1 VWFNSVLRADGERIT
16 VGADTNIQDLALCHV
31 DPGRPLVIG
40 ERVTIGHGA
49 ILRGCTIEDDVIV
62 GAGCVRACVRACVR
76 VCVRACDA
84 RASARAR
91 AENHNRYFSV
101 SRHAEP
107 Q

>member
-1 VWFNSVLRADGERIT
+1 MWFNSVLRADGEKIT

-62 GAGCVRACVRACVR
+62 GAGCVRRLTHARLSKNWNVSSISIYSPACQCSPSCACVRA
-76 VCVRACDA
+76 
-84 RASARAR
+84 
-91 AENHNRYFSV
+91 
-101 SRHAEP
+101 EP